1 MSSTEKA
8 VATSAWN
15 KVERVITLPGGVTQV
30 FADISGLAAL
40 TRRSIQRA
48 EFISAKSPK
57 HRYSLKAAALYLRE
71 YSRTRTSSVK
81 AARTTAQIA

>member
-40 TRRSIQRA
+40 TRKSVHRA
-48 EFISAKSPK
+48 EFISVKSPK
-57 HRYSLKAAALYLRE
+57 HRYSLKAA
-71 YSRTRTSSVK
+71 
-81 AARTTAQIA
+81 Q

>member
-15 KVERVITLPGGVTQV
+15 KVERVITLPGGVTQI
-30 FADISGLAAL
+30 FADISGSAAP
-40 TRRSIQRA
+40 TRKSLHRP

-57 HRYSLKAAALYLRE
+57 HRYSLKAAA
-71 YSRTRTSSVK
+71 VH
-81 AARTTAQIA
+81 

>member
-30 FADISGLAAL
+30 FADFSGLAAP
-40 TRRSIQRA
+40 TRKSIQRA

-57 HRYSLKAAALYLRE
+57 HRYSLKAAA
-71 YSRTRTSSVK
+71 VH
-81 AARTTAQIA
+81 